1 MHRLIPFG
9 AIVVSAGVAL
19 PAAAQPG
26 PACED
31 DQPRIAGLVIDVS
44 TEGPLEGVFVSVEA
58 EEWGSLTA
66 DDGRFTLCRVESG
79 VYVVTAERLGYE
91 TVTLNVEA
99 DASGSP
105 VELRMRPDP
114 ILLEGL
120 EIVTDR
126 FDRRRRASARTVRAY
141 DQEELTRSVYWSAA
155 EFVDSRPG
163 VFTVPC
169 GISRCIY
176 RRGEYVN
183 PTVFL
188 DEFRLSGGWTELEL
202 LPTDHLY
209 MIEVYRRGTHVRA
222 YSHAFM
228 ERAAKTRLAPLPI
241 TLSSRVLP
249 VGCSTRVI
257 RGRGDAYSGWSVD
270 PPRFGCP
277 P

>member
-1 MHRLIPFG
+1 MF
-9 AIVVSAGVAL
+9 AGLAL
-19 PAAAQPG
+19 PAAAQRG

-31 DQPRIAGLVIDVS
+31 DQPRIAGVVIDAS
-44 TEGPLEGVFVSVEA
+44 TEAPLEAVFVSVEA
-58 EEWGSLTA
+58 TEWGSLTTG
-66 DDGRFTLCRVESG
+66 DGRFLLCLIDSG
-79 VYVVTAERLGYE
+79 VQVVTAERLGYG

-99 DASGSP
+99 DASGNP

-141 DQEELTRSVYWSAA
+141 DQEDLTRSVHWSAA

-169 GISRCIY
+169 GISRCVY

-188 DEFRLSGGWTELEL
+188 DEFRLMGGWMELEL

-209 MIEVYRRGTHVRA
+209 MIEVYGRGTHIRA
-222 YSHAFM
+222 YTHRFM
-228 ERAAKTRLAPLPI
+228 ERAARTRLAPLPI
-241 TLSSRVLP
+241 WDDDR
-249 VGCSTRVI
+249 
-257 RGRGDAYSGWSVD
+257 SVD
-270 PPRFGCP
+270 GLGALGRSRLMRPPPR
-277 P
+277 